1 VREPGEHD
9 EERKQGYQRQISEI
23 SGMDETIR
31 IDADRDPLDDVEQ
44 TRVAPVLFDMIP
56 APFRRFG

>member
-1 VREPGEHD
+1 
-9 EERKQGYQRQISEI
+9 
-23 SGMDETIR
+23 MDETIR